1 MRIAYD
7 LIGSRETGAV
17 AVVEVPE
24 GADPSRVAE
33 EVMKRHPYVKSVL
46 RKAGGREGTHRTRPL
61 EVIAGS
67 QETEVIHKEH
77 GYKLKLDPKLVYF
90 SPREATER
98 QIISELCGDGEL
110 ILLMFAGIGPYA
122 IAIAERKDVQVVGIE
137 INPIAVKY
145 FQENVKLNR
154 VGSRVF
160 PVEGDVAYVAPA
172 MSGRFDR
179 VVMPLPLGAY
189 HYVRYALTSLAG
201 GRGFIHFYY
210 WGSRDAL
217 REAEELFKREALPL
231 GLEVKSVGYRIV
243 SSYAP
248 RVSKIRIDFSVRPAL
263 LK

>member
-17 AVVEVPE
+17 AVVEIPE
-24 GADPSRVAE
+24 GADPSKVAE
-33 EVMKRHPYVKSVL
+33 EVMRRHPHVKSVL
-46 RKAGGREGTHRTRPL
+46 RKAGGREGAYRTRPL

-67 QETEVIHKEH
+67 QETEVIHREH
-77 GYKLKLDPKLVYF
+77 GYRLKLDPKLVYF

-98 QIISELCGDGEL
+98 QIVSELCRDGEL
-110 ILLMFAGIGPYA
+110 ILLMFAGVGPYA
-122 IAIAERKDVQVVGIE
+122 IAIAGRREVQVVGVE

-145 FQENVKLNR
+145 FQGNVKLNR
-154 VGSRVF
+154 LGSKVF
-160 PVEGDVAYVAPA
+160 PVEGDVAYVVPA

-189 HYVRYALTSLAG
+189 QHVRHALTSLAG

-210 WGSRDAL
+210 WGGRDAL
-217 REAEELFKREALPL
+217 REAEELFEREASSL
-231 GLEVKSVGYRIV
+231 GLEVRSVGYRIV

>member
-1 MRIAYD
+1 MRVAYD

-24 GADPSRVAE
+24 GVNPVEVARE
-33 EVMKRHPYVKSVL
+33 IMRRHPHVKSVL
-46 RKAGGREGTHRTRPL
+46 RKAGSREGAYRTRPL

-67 QETEVIHKEH
+67 HETEVIHKEH

-98 QIISELCGDGEL
+98 QIVSELCRDGEL
-110 ILLMFAGIGPYA
+110 ILLMFAGVGPYA
-122 IAIAERKDVQVVGIE
+122 IALAKRKDVQVVGIE
-137 INPIAVKY
+137 INPVAARY
-145 FQENVKLNR
+145 FQENVRLNR
-154 VGSRVF
+154 LGSRVF
-160 PVEGDVAYVAPA
+160 PVEGDVSQVVPA

-179 VVMPLPLGAY
+179 VIMPLPLGAY

-201 GRGFIHFYY
+201 RGIIHFYY
-210 WGSRDAL
+210 WGGEDAL
-217 REAEELFKREALPL
+217 REAEALFRREALSL
-231 GLEVKSVGYRIV
+231 GLEVKLLGYRVI

-248 RVSKIRIDFSVRPAL
+248 RINKLRIDFSIRTAL